1 MARTGHSTNTTSG
14 RHRARQ
20 PQSQKLTDKEILEL
34 KNYLPEWTAAKRSEK
49 RGIFTAIARAARLF
63 APKVDQKQWK
73 KRKQV
78 YKTWLFNNKK
88 KKERKDTIKYG
99 RKWTPR
105 MVVYQQKR
113 EEVLKRIED
122 ESGVKPGDPGMFKHY
137 QAAVKRV
144 MAELDDDELEKAK
157 ETAEEWSNNCPPP
170 EIQAQVARKKG
181 PAYMEHFSNEMWRQC
196 GMRVFVMSAWKNE
209 KGEVLFGMHD
219 DNEALGDGHSFM
231 KTKDW
236 EDIEPVWQEYA
247 QEQFG
252 AGARDGG
259 RQVKGGR
266 KRIRKPAFELEMDG
280 EGMPLLPDITD
291 TKLEEKKAIVRAFL
305 TSHYRICSGKDKAVV
320 PWSAIVQSQDD
331 FLARTYLPA
340 DVDLKEP
347 SKLQNWD
354 TTALLHF
361 WHARQETGEGPTF
374 LFKAWKNKDGDMVP
388 SVISGKSPSPQ
399 TSIVRKQQRVTIR
412 GPRDSS
418 TEAESDKESAT
429 NHTEDDVDDDLADG
443 RHPLKKPRTGGP
455 TPKGT
460 AVPRAI
466 PKPRRAKPAKKGALL
481 TSRMGDL
488 LAGLTEDATREVRE
502 DVEMEESITPPAQ
515 KRGRGKKVTVE
526 PSTRTT
532 RSKLQMPVD
541 STPRV
546 TRAWG
551 RT

>member
-1 MARTGHSTNTTSG
+1 MH
-14 RHRARQ
+14 Q
-20 PQSQKLTDKEILEL
+20 PQSQKLVDKEILEL

-49 RGIFTAIARAARLF
+49 RVIFTAIARVARLF
-63 APKVDQKQWK
+63 APKLDQKQWK

-88 KKERKDTIKYG
+88 KKERKDMIKYG

-105 MVVYQQKR
+105 MVVYQQKH

-157 ETAEEWSNNCPPP
+157 ETAKEWSNNCPPP

-196 GMRVFVMSAWKNE
+196 WMRVFVMSAWKNE

-219 DNEALGDGHSFM
+219 DNEALGDGDSFM

-236 EDIEPVWQEYA
+236 EDIEP
-247 QEQFG
+247 EQFG

-266 KRIRKPAFELEMDG
+266 KQIRKPAFELEMDG

-305 TSHYRICSGKDKAVV
+305 TSHYWICSRKDKAVV

-331 FLARTYLPA
+331 FMARTYLPA

-347 SKLQNWD
+347 SKLQIWD
-354 TTALLHF
+354 TTTLLHF
-361 WHARQETGEGPTF
+361 WLAWQETGEGPTF
-374 LFKAWKNKDGDMVP
+374 LFKAWKNKDEDMVS
-388 SVISGKSPSPQ
+388 SVISGNSPSPQ
-399 TSIVRKQQRVTIR
+399 TRIVRRQQRVTIR
-412 GPRDSS
+412 RPRESS
-418 TEAESDKESAT
+418 TEAKSDKESAT
-429 NHTEDDVDDDLADG
+429 HHMEHDVDDDLADG
-443 RHPLKKPRTGGP
+443 RPPLKKPRTGGP
-455 TPKGT
+455 TPRGP
-460 AVPRAI
+460 AVPRSI
-466 PKPRRAKPAKKGALL
+466 PKPCLAKPAKKGALL
-481 TSRMGDL
+481 TSQMGDL
-488 LAGLTEDATREVRE
+488 LAGLTEDVTGKVRD
-502 DVEMEESITPPAQ
+502 DVEMEESIMPPAQ
-515 KRGRGKKVTVE
+515 KRRRGTRVTVE

-532 RSKLQMPVD
+532 QIL
-541 STPRV
+541 T
-546 TRAWG
+546 TRL
-551 RT
+551 

>member
-1 MARTGHSTNTTSG
+1 
-14 RHRARQ
+14 
-20 PQSQKLTDKEILEL
+20 
-34 KNYLPEWTAAKRSEK
+34 
-49 RGIFTAIARAARLF
+49 
-63 APKVDQKQWK
+63 
-73 KRKQV
+73 
-78 YKTWLFNNKK
+78 
-88 KKERKDTIKYG
+88 
-99 RKWTPR
+99 
-105 MVVYQQKR
+105 MVVYQQKC

-144 MAELDDDELEKAK
+144 MAELDDDELEQVK

-170 EIQAQVARKKG
+170 EIQAQVAHKKG

-219 DNEALGDGHSFM
+219 DNEALGNGDSFM

-236 EDIEPVWQEYA
+236 EDIEPVWQEYT

-252 AGARDGG
+252 AGARDAG
-259 RQVKGGR
+259 
-266 KRIRKPAFELEMDG
+266 PFELEMDR

-305 TSHYRICSGKDKAVV
+305 TLHYRICFGKDKAVV
-320 PWSAIVQSQDD
+320 PWSAI
-331 FLARTYLPA
+331 
-340 DVDLKEP
+340 EP
-347 SKLQNWD
+347 LKLQNWD

-361 WHARQETGEGPTF
+361 WHAWQETGEGPTF

-399 TSIVRKQQRVTIR
+399 THIVRKQQRVTIR
-412 GPRDSS
+412 GPQDLS

-429 NHTEDDVDDDLADG
+429 NHTEDDVDDDLADR
-443 RHPLKKPRTGGP
+443 RHLLKKPRTGGP

-460 AVPRAI
+460 AVSRAI
-466 PKPRRAKPAKKGALL
+466 PKPRPAKPAKKGALL

-488 LAGLTEDATREVRE
+488 LAGLTEDTTSEVRE

-526 PSTRTT
+526 PSMRTT
-532 RSKLQMPVD
+532 QSKLQKPVD

-546 TRAWG
+546 TRARG
-551 RT
+551 CT

>member
-1 MARTGHSTNTTSG
+1 
-14 RHRARQ
+14 
-20 PQSQKLTDKEILEL
+20 
-34 KNYLPEWTAAKRSEK
+34 
-49 RGIFTAIARAARLF
+49 
-63 APKVDQKQWK
+63 
-73 KRKQV
+73 
-78 YKTWLFNNKK
+78 
-88 KKERKDTIKYG
+88 
-99 RKWTPR
+99 
-105 MVVYQQKR
+105 MVVYQQKH

-181 PAYMEHFSNEMWRQC
+181 LAYIEHFSNEMWRQC

-209 KGEVLFGMHD
+209 KGEVLFGI
-219 DNEALGDGHSFM
+219 FM

-252 AGARDGG
+252 
-259 RQVKGGR
+259 
-266 KRIRKPAFELEMDG
+266 
-280 EGMPLLPDITD
+280 
-291 TKLEEKKAIVRAFL
+291 
-305 TSHYRICSGKDKAVV
+305 ICSGKDKAVV

-331 FLARTYLPA
+331 FVAWTYLLA

-347 SKLQNWD
+347 LKLQNWD
-354 TTALLHF
+354 TTALLDF
-361 WHARQETGEGPTF
+361 WHAQQERGEGPTF

-399 TSIVRKQQRVTIR
+399 THIVRTQQRVTIR

-418 TEAESDKESAT
+418 TEAKSDKESTT
-429 NHTEDDVDDDLADG
+429 NHTKDDVDDDLADR
-443 RHPLKKPRTGGP
+443 RHPLKKPRMGGP
-455 TPKGT
+455 MPKGT
-460 AVPRAI
+460 AVSRAI
-466 PKPRRAKPAKKGALL
+466 PKPCQAKLAKKGALL
-481 TSRMGDL
+481 TSQMGNL
-488 LAGLTEDATREVRE
+488 LAGLTEDATSEVRE
-502 DVEMEESITPPAQ
+502 DVEMEESIMPPAQ

>member
-14 RHRARQ
+14 RHRMHQ

-49 RGIFTAIARAARLF
+49 RAIFTAIARAARLF
-63 APKVDQKQWK
+63 APKLDQKQWK

-88 KKERKDTIKYG
+88 KKERKDMIKYG

-122 ESGVKPGDPGMFKHY
+122 KSRVKPGDPGMFKHY
-137 QAAVKRV
+137 QVAVKRV

-219 DNEALGDGHSFM
+219 DNEALGDGDSFM

-247 QEQFG
+247 QEQF
-252 AGARDGG
+252 
-259 RQVKGGR
+259 
-266 KRIRKPAFELEMDG
+266 AFELEMDG

-291 TKLEEKKAIVRAFL
+291 TKLEEKKAI
-305 TSHYRICSGKDKAVV
+305 DKAVV

-331 FLARTYLPA
+331 FVARTYLPA
-340 DVDLKEP
+340 DVDLKEL
-347 SKLQNWD
+347 SKLQIWD
-354 TTALLHF
+354 TTTLLQF
-361 WHARQETGEGPTF
+361 WLARQETGEGPTF

-388 SVISGKSPSPQ
+388 SVISGNSPSPQ
-399 TSIVRKQQRVTIR
+399 TRIVRRQQRVTIR
-412 GPRDSS
+412 RPRESL

-429 NHTEDDVDDDLADG
+429 HHTEHNVDDDLADG
-443 RHPLKKPRTGGP
+443 RPPLKKPRTGGP
-455 TPKGT
+455 TPRGP
-460 AVPRAI
+460 AVPRSI
-466 PKPRRAKPAKKGALL
+466 PKPRPAKPAKKGALL
-481 TSRMGDL
+481 TS
-488 LAGLTEDATREVRE
+488 
-502 DVEMEESITPPAQ
+502 
-515 KRGRGKKVTVE
+515 
-526 PSTRTT
+526 
-532 RSKLQMPVD
+532 
-541 STPRV
+541 
-546 TRAWG
+546 
-551 RT
+551 